1 MKKVLMMLFLSV
13 GVIAGSYAQDAAKT
27 AQEPVARKTAA
38 ERAEMQT
45 KRMTEELKL
54 TADQATKVQAIN
66 LEIAQKVDAVRAD
79 QKAVAELKTQ
89 KEEKITSVLT
99 EVREDESRE
108 ESKNGGTTE
117 GESIR
122 AIMQKGHSMS
132 DLFL

>member
-27 AQEPVARKTAA
+27 AQEPVARKSAA

-54 TADQATKVQAIN
+54 TADQAAKIQAIN
-66 LEIAQKVDAVRAD
+66 LETAQKADAVRAD
-79 QKAVAELKTQ
+79 QKAVAELKAQ

-99 EVREDESRE
+99 EEQKAQYAKMRAE
-108 ESKNGGTTE
+108 KKGKM
-117 GESIR
+117 GEP
-122 AIMQKGHSMS
+122 QKEKASGQ
-132 DLFL
+132 